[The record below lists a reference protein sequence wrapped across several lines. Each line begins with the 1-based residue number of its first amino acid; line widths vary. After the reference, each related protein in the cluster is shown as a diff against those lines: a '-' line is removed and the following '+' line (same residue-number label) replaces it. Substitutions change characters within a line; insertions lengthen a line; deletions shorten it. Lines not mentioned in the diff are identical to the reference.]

1 MNTMIGDRVVDA
13 FLKKVKDVRTK
24 ETINHIKNACHALIK
39 NKKVISIASVSDYCI
54 NTYGKPSRQTLYNDK
69 KEIYKEIIN
78 KYSEASNAQ
87 AKINEKFSKLADKL
101 DLPLEAIAQIK
112 YLENRVKI
120 LETILE
126 KQFSI
131 KDENELVDLNA
142 TIRSG
147 ASIDD
152 GANLKKVNVFSE
164 NQIKSIKILIHT
176 LIEAEIAEIQVLPNG
191 KRMIDKQT
199 KRTILSVNDCSSLED
214 VFN

>member
-1 MNTMIGDRVVDA
+1 M
-13 FLKKVKDVRTK
+13 
-24 ETINHIKNACHALIK
+24 
-39 NKKVISIASVSDYCI
+39 
-54 NTYGKPSRQTLYNDK
+54 
-69 KEIYKEIIN
+69 
-78 KYSEASNAQ
+78 
-87 AKINEKFSKLADKL
+87 
-101 DLPLEAIAQIK
+101 
-112 YLENRVKI
+112 
-120 LETILE
+120 
-126 KQFSI
+126 
-131 KDENELVDLNA
+131 VDLNA